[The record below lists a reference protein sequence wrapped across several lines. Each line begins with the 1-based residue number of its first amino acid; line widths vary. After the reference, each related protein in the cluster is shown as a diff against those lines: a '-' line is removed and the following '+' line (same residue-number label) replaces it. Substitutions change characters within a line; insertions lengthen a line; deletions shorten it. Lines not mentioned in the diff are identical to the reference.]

1 MIPLELP
8 LLFNKKKFFVQFKF
22 QLKKFQPPP
31 SVSTEIT
38 IILTDVNDETPTF
51 HSSGYEAEIRENA
64 QENTPVTF
72 LGDNKNWVYDFD
84 QGNNGTFELFFDAD
98 DHIFEVT
105 PKRAINEASFLIRVR
120 DNRKL
125 DYELIQQMNYTL
137 IAREVVKNGKWKY
150 VCNWSAVASDNRLR

>member
-1 MIPLELP
+1 M
-8 LLFNKKKFFVQFKF
+8 KFSYFH
-22 QLKKFQPPP
+22 QPAP
-31 SVSTEIT
+31 SISTEIT

-51 HSSGYEAEIRENA
+51 HSSSYEAEIRENA

-84 QGNNGTFELFFDAD
+84 QGNNGTFELFFEPD

-137 IAREVVKNGKWKY
+137 VAREVVKDGKWK
-150 VCNWSAVASDNRLR
+150 